1 MPIRHAII
9 HLVDKKPDGT
19 PAVLHARDQE
29 LAASDSIENLLADLN
44 DSYNAKQ
51 SKAWGFFHG
60 ESGAYP
66 FSGWLKQHLDEQQ
79 DFTAFSRTSV
89 EHLLRL
95 MEESNLSTG
104 GHVLFTHY
112 QQGMTEY
119 LMIAVLQL
127 VETVGLDGD
136 LNVVVSRYLDTSN
149 FSCAARIN
157 LSEWRNNPNSKQ
169 YISIVKSKTGK
180 KSSEYFRDFIG
191 CQEGVDG
198 PGETR
203 TLLKAFTEYVEKED
217 LPEESA
223 REKTHALLDY
233 ATTQTKLGQPL
244 HLQELSEVLDE
255 DRPQAF
261 YDHIRNNDYGLSSEI
276 PADKRVLNQ
285 FRRFTGRAEGLSISF
300 EAHLLGSN
308 VTYDADTGSL
318 TIKNL
323 PTQLTDQLKR
333 RIADSGEQQ

>member
-1 MPIRHAII
+1 MPIRHAIV
-9 HLVDKKPDGT
+9 HQLDKKPDGS
-19 PAVLHARDQE
+19 PAVLHARDRE
-29 LAASDSIENLLADLN
+29 LAASDALENLLATLN
-44 DSYNAKQ
+44 DNYNAKQ
-51 SKAWGFFHG
+51 GKAWGFFHS

-66 FSGWLKQHLDEQQ
+66 FSGWLKQYLDEQQ

-89 EHLLRL
+89 EHLQRL
-95 MEESNLSTG
+95 IEESNLSTG

-119 LMIAVLQL
+119 LLIAVLQQ
-127 VETVGLDGD
+127 VETVALDSE
-136 LNVVVSRYLDTSN
+136 LNVVVSRYLDASN
-149 FSCAARIN
+149 FSCAARFN

-169 YISIVKSKTGK
+169 YISFVKGKTGR
-180 KSSEYFRDFIG
+180 KSSDYFRDFIG

-223 REKTHALLDY
+223 REKTHMLLDY
-233 ATTQTKLGQPL
+233 AASQTKMGQPL
-244 HLQELSEVLDE
+244 SLQELSEVLDE

-261 YDHIRNNDYGLSSEI
+261 YDHIRNSDYGLSPEI

-308 VTYDADTGSL
+308 ITYNADTGAL

-333 RIADSGEQQ
+333 RQ

>member
-1 MPIRHAII
+1 MPVRHAII

-19 PAVLHARDQE
+19 PAVLHARDRE
-29 LAASDSIENLLADLN
+29 LAASDSIENLLVDLN

-51 SKAWGFFHG
+51 GKAWGYFHN

-66 FSGWLKQHLDEQQ
+66 FSGWLKLYLDEQQ
-79 DFTAFSRTSV
+79 DFTTFSRTSV
-89 EHLLRL
+89 EHLQRM
-95 MEESNLSTG
+95 MEEFNLSTG

-112 QQGMTEY
+112 QQGMTDY
-119 LMIAVLQL
+119 LMIAVLQQI
-127 VETVGLDGD
+127 ETVGLDSD
-136 LNVVVSRYLDTSN
+136 LNVVVSRYLDTGN
-149 FSCAARIN
+149 FSCAARFN

-169 YISIVKSKTGK
+169 YISFVKGRSGR
-180 KSSEYFRDFIG
+180 KSSDYFRDFIG

-198 PGETR
+198 SGETR

-217 LPEESA
+217 LAEESA

-244 HLQELSEVLDE
+244 HLQELSEILDE

-261 YDHIRNNDYGLSSEI
+261 YEHIRNSDYGLSPEI
-276 PADKRVLNQ
+276 PADNRVLNQ

-333 RIADSGEQQ
+333 RNAGSGGQQ